1 MNVKATNIKVKTP
14 VQSKDAS
21 LEGECSLQSTNED
34 MHVELNDVH
43 VDDVAIEH
51 VQNSSKHKR
60 QTQSQKH
67 LWSDAEAR
75 AVKRQPSP
83 CIISNSS

>member
-1 MNVKATNIKVKTP
+1 MNVKPTNIKVKTP

-21 LEGECSLQSTNED
+21 LEGGCSLQSINED
-34 MHVELNDVH
+34 MHVELND

-51 VQNSSKHKR
+51 VQNSSKHNQ

-67 LWSDAEAR
+67 LWSDADAR
-75 AVKRQPSP
+75 AVKRQPSQ